1 MHACPSRYASPPP
14 TSTMNNPRVGHFPP
28 AKQGGIIVH
37 LVFILALAA
46 ASAWGFWNLSRA
58 EVGPPYVRYLLLAL
72 GTMVPIPV
80 LGYRVYSLMR
90 ADYYID
96 RDSLAVLW
104 GLRVEDIPLTDI
116 EWMRP
121 ATDLTHPLALPVFRL
136 PGAILGTRRHPDI
149 GLVEFIASDTRK
161 MILVATPKRVFAIS
175 PEDPAAMVQ
184 TFARAIELGSLS
196 PADPVSVYPSFIITQ
211 AWESP
216 LARFLWM
223 SGLFLNLGL
232 VVWVGTLIPSLSLIP
247 FGFNALGIPD
257 DLAPSTQ
264 LILLPLISG
273 FMYVTGLAAGLY
285 FYRRNAQ
292 RPLAFIVWIAGSV
305 CAVFFL
311 LAVLF
316 LLTTPV

>member
-1 MHACPSRYASPPP
+1 
-14 TSTMNNPRVGHFPP
+14 MNNPKVGHFPP
-28 AKQGGIIVH
+28 AKQGGIHCAFCRHHRACRRVC
-37 LVFILALAA
+37 LGILEYP
-46 ASAWGFWNLSRA
+46 RA
-58 EVGPPYVRYLLLAL
+58 EVGPAYVAYLLLAL
-72 GTMVPIPV
+72 GALVPIPV
-80 LGYRVYSLMR
+80 LGYRVYALMR

-116 EWMRP
+116 EWVRP
-121 ATDLTHPLALPVFRL
+121 ASDLTQPLTLPVLRM
-136 PGAILGTRRHPDI
+136 PGAVLGTRRHPDI
-149 GLVEFIASDTRK
+149 GLVEFIASDPRN
-161 MILVATPKRVFAIS
+161 MILVATSKRVFAIS

-232 VVWVGTLIPSLSLIP
+232 VVWVGTLIPSLSQIP
-247 FGFNALGIPD
+247 FGFNTLGIPD
-257 DLAPSTQ
+257 ESAPSTQ
-264 LILLPLISG
+264 LDPPSAHQCVHVRGRACGRAVLLSARL
-273 FMYVTGLAAGLY
+273 
-285 FYRRNAQ
+285 Q
-292 RPLAFIVWIAGSV
+292 RPLAFIVWITGAF

-316 LLTTPV
+316 LVTTPV